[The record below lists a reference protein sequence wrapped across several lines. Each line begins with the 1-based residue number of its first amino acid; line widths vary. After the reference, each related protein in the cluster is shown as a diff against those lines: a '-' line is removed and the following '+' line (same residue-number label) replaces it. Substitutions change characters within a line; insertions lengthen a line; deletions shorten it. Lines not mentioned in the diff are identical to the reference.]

1 MNLTLVA
8 AVAKNGVIGR
18 DNDMPWSIPADL
30 RHFKALTLGKTML
43 MGRRTYV
50 SIGRPLPG
58 RTTLVLT
65 RQPDWT
71 ADGVTVVHSVA
82 QALELIGD
90 GELIIAGGG
99 DLYAQVI
106 EMADRLEITHIDQEI
121 AGDTLFPIIEPG
133 VWREFAREEH
143 EGFAFVTYL
152 RH

>member
-1 MNLTLVA
+1 MKLTLVA
-8 AVAKNGVIGR
+8 AVAQNGVIGR
-18 DNDMPWSIPADL
+18 DNDMPWHIPADL
-30 RHFKALTLGKTML
+30 KHFKALTLGKTML
-43 MGRRTYV
+43 MGRRTYL

-82 QALELIGD
+82 QALDLAGD
-90 GELIIAGGG
+90 TELIIAGGG

-106 EMADRLEITHIDQEI
+106 AVADRLEITHIDQQI
-121 AGDTLFPIIEPG
+121 AGDTVFPKIDLD
-133 VWREFAREEH
+133 VWRESAREQH

>member
-8 AVAKNGVIGR
+8 AVARNGVIGR
-18 DNDMPWSIPADL
+18 DNDMPWHIPADL
-30 RHFKALTLGKTML
+30 KHFKALTLGKTML
-43 MGRRTYV
+43 MGRRTYL

-82 QALELIGD
+82 QALDLAGAN
-90 GELIIAGGG
+90 ELIIAGGG

-106 EMADRLEITHIDQEI
+106 EVANRLEITHIDQQI
-121 AGDTLFPIIEPG
+121 AGDTVFPTIDLD
-133 VWREFAREEH
+133 VWRESAREEH